1 MIFFKTNEEIE
12 LMRISAMLV
21 SETIA
26 EIAKV
31 LKPGI
36 TTLSLDK
43 LANEF
48 ISDHEGVASFHNYGG
63 YPFHIC
69 TSINDVIVHGLPG
82 EQLLREGDIVS
93 IDVGVVKN
101 EFHGDSAYTFILGDT
116 SEDILKLIKIAKE
129 SLFEGIKQAIVGN
142 YLGEISSAIQHYNE
156 KQGFGVVRELV
167 GHGIGRAMHEG
178 PQVPNFGRK
187 ASGILMRENLVL
199 AIEPMV
205 NLGKNEVVDDAKGW
219 AIRTADGSVSVH
231 FEHDVCI
238 KPDTALVLSDFA
250 PIEKAE
256 KANQHLNSSY
266 YE

>member
-1 MIFFKTNEEIE
+1 MIFFKTEEEIE

-21 SETIA
+21 SATIA

-36 TTLSLDK
+36 TTMSLDK

-48 ISDHEGVASFHNYGG
+48 INDHQAVPSFYNYGG

-69 TSINDVIVHGLPG
+69 TSVNDVIVHGFPN
-82 EQLLREGDIVS
+82 EQPLRDGDIVS
-93 IDVGVVKN
+93 VDVGVIKN
-101 EFHGDSAYTFILGDT
+101 EFHGDHAYTFIIGET
-116 SEDILKLIKIAKE
+116 SDEILKLVRIAKE
-129 SLFEGIKQAIVGN
+129 SLFEGIKKAVVGN

-156 KQGFGVVRELV
+156 NQGYGVVRELV

-187 ASGILMRENLVL
+187 ASGIQMRENLVL

-205 NLGKNEVVDDAKGW
+205 NLGTHDVITDADGW

-250 PIEKAE
+250 PIEEAE
-256 KANQHLNSSY
+256 KANLNLNSSY